1 MKQIIES
8 DLEVIDI
15 LEFIIKR
22 NEKTDSW
29 NEVINDNSNLV
40 FQRFKSRNSGAL
52 INQRDLIPAN
62 FIKQS
67 TSVKF
72 SGILS
77 FQKNQVIS
85 LNLAVNSIILIPP
98 ETSIRISDRNYSA
111 PIINKNKNEWIVLKL
126 TANQFLKFANNSIW
140 PIMLLLFVE

>member
-1 MKQIIES
+1 
-8 DLEVIDI
+8 
-15 LEFIIKR
+15 
-22 NEKTDSW
+22 
-29 NEVINDNSNLV
+29 
-40 FQRFKSRNSGAL
+40 
-52 INQRDLIPAN
+52 
-62 FIKQS
+62 
-67 TSVKF
+67 VKF